1 VAVTGSLTLRTR
13 GVVESTGGT
22 VTASI
27 APGSTR
33 IFLNAE
39 PTGWDDEDFPKAI
52 QFESIP
58 FLGFLIKSAGTI
70 DPAGVALS
78 GPYVDIYYPITQEIL
93 ANSAWYMVNVVAT
106 ENFTLSFDV
115 ETLRAGRENG
125 VGYVRV
131 AASPGPE
138 HEGGHVAGLVGDSPI
153 ASWSVTGST
162 SATDTRNLNSVLN
175 VASGVYSIGDMIQIG
190 DETNAYTV
198 TETSGATVVLNRP
211 LRPLL
216 FGVVSTATGF
226 YSTSSINSYTGKTS
240 DASPADPHSHGMT
253 HTHAFPSFAT
263 VIPFSSATG
272 VTISTGSYILVRGSE
287 YRVAAFS
294 SSTVTIDGGLSGP
307 VFNGDD
313 IYAVT
318 IPGNTP
324 IRSTVWQHRGTITM
338 PPIEY
343 TGHVIITEAISLYE
357 SEAAALAGTPL
368 DNKTYKFGRATPL
381 TYSRKISSKV
391 YELQDRTLAPGEYTL
406 YGYGI
411 SNKWG
416 TQTLGMDSPGVEF
429 TQPSELGYKAGA

>member
-1 VAVTGSLTLRTR
+1 MAVTGSLTLRTR
-13 GVVESTGGT
+13 GVVESTGGI

-33 IFLNAE
+33 IFLDAE
-39 PTGWDDEDFPKAI
+39 PSGWDDEDFPKAI

-70 DPAGVALS
+70 TTAGAALA
-78 GPYVDIYYPITQEIL
+78 GPYVDLYYPITQEIL

-106 ENFTLSFDV
+106 ENFTLSFDA
-115 ETLRAGRENG
+115 ETIRAGREGG

-131 AASPGPE
+131 AAVPGPE
-138 HEGGHVAGLVGDSPI
+138 HDGGHVAGLVSDSPI
-153 ASWSVTGST
+153 ASWTVTGST

-175 VASGVYSIGDMIQIG
+175 VASGLYAVGDEIQIG
-190 DETNAYTV
+190 SETNPYIV
-198 TETSGATVVLNRP
+198 RDTSGSTVLLNRP
-211 LRPLL
+211 IRPLL

-226 YSTSSINSYTGKTS
+226 YSTASIIAYTGNTAA
-240 DASPADPHSHGMT
+240 ASPADPHSHGMT
-253 HTHAFPSFAT
+253 HNHAFPSFAT

-272 VTISTGSYILVRGSE
+272 VTISTGSYISIRGSE
-287 YRVAAFS
+287 YRVASFS
-294 SSTVTIDGGLSGP
+294 SGTVTIDGGLSGP
-307 VFNGDD
+307 VFNGDE
-313 IYAVT
+313 IYALT

-324 IRSTVWQHRGTITM
+324 IKSSLWQHRGTVTM

-343 TGHVIITEAISLYE
+343 TGHIIITEVISLYA
-357 SEAAALAGTPL
+357 SEAESLAGTPL
-368 DNKTYKFGRATPL
+368 DTKTYKFGRATPL
-381 TYSRKISSKV
+381 TFSRKISSKV

-411 SNKWG
+411 RNRWG